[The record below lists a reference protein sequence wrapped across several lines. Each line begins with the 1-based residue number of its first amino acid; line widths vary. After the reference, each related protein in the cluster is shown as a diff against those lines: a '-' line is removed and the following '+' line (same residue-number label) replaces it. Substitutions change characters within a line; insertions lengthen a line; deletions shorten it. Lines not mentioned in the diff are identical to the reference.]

1 MDKNLDYIAAP
12 VPLEILKK
20 ELNIDRFVRLTN
32 KGNNEIYVINQ
43 HNSPNVMRE
52 IGRLRE
58 VTFATSGGGTGK
70 EVDIDEF
77 DTSDLCYEQ
86 LIVWA
91 PEAQEIIGGYR
102 FMDCAKIAHTSPIEL
117 STRHYFTFSD
127 KFKKEYLPYTVELG
141 RSWVQPNFQP
151 RVGSRKGI
159 FALDN
164 LWDGLGAIAVDNP
177 HIKFYYG
184 KVTMYTSYNT
194 ECRDALMY
202 FMEHY
207 FGDADKLV
215 KPILTVLETTNIE
228 DFKTLLSGLS
238 YKDGHKLLNGYI
250 RERGENIPPLIN
262 SYMSLSPTMK
272 SFGTAMNKDFGG
284 VEETGILVTLED
296 IYEDKKARHVDT
308 YQKGADSMISDH

>member
-1 MDKNLDYIAAP
+1 MDNLDYIPEP
-12 VPLEILKK
+12 VPLEVLKK
-20 ELNIDRFVRLTN
+20 ELTDERFVRHTN
-32 KGNNEIYVINQ
+32 KGNNMIYVVNH

-58 VTFATSGGGTGK
+58 ITFATSGGGTGK
-70 EVDIDEF
+70 PLDIDEF
-77 DTSDLCYEQ
+77 DTSENCYEQ

-102 FMDCAKIAHTSPIEL
+102 FIDCAKVLDTSPIEL
-117 STRHYFTFSD
+117 STRHYFSFSD

-151 RVGSRKGI
+151 RAGSRKGI

-164 LWDGLGAIAVDNP
+164 LWDGLGAIVVDNP
-177 HIKFYYG
+177 HVKYYYG

-194 ECRDALMY
+194 EARDALMY
-202 FMEHY
+202 FMEKL
-207 FGDADKLV
+207 FGDKEQLV
-215 KPILTVLETTNIE
+215 RPLDSIDISTNID
-228 DFKTLLSGLS
+228 DFKEAIEGLDYKEAHKVLNS
-238 YKDGHKLLNGYI
+238 YV

-272 SFGTAMNKDFGG
+272 SFGTAINKDFGG
-284 VEETGILVTLED
+284 VEETGILVKIAD
-296 IYEDKKARHVDT
+296 IYDEKKARHVDT
-308 YQKGADSMISDH
+308 YQKQK